1 MERNQLDRS
10 VRNQTGGIKMNNR
23 DMEVRLRNGESR
35 LETSI
40 EKWRQIVDGEAD
52 LHSGIFPGNCAL
64 CDKYIHLDCSGCPLE
79 ITGEKCTDTGS
90 IWSDFNQAVTYENN
104 DLAMTYAQYML
115 DKLQS
120 LRLQNETEDKR

>member
-35 LETSI
+35 LDVSI
-40 EKWRQIVDGEAD
+40 EKWRQIVDEEAD

-79 ITGEKCTDTGS
+79 IAGEQCIYAGS
-90 IWSDFNQAVTYENN
+90 IWSNFNQAIIDDDEE
-104 DLAMTYAQYML
+104 AAIMYAQGML
-115 DKLQS
+115 DKLTS
-120 LRLQNETEDKR
+120 IKDAHETEDKR

>member
-35 LETSI
+35 LDVSI

-52 LHSGIFPGNCAL
+52 LDSGVFPDNCAL
-64 CDKYIHLDCSGCPLE
+64 CDKYIHLNCRRCPLE
-79 ITGEKCTDTGS
+79 IAGEKCTDTGS
-90 IWSDFNQAVTYENN
+90 IWSNFNDSMTHGT
-104 DLAMTYAQYML
+104 DDKAMEYAQDML
-115 DKLQS
+115 DKLTS
-120 LRLQNETEDKR
+120 IKDAHETEDKR

>member
-1 MERNQLDRS
+1 
-10 VRNQTGGIKMNNR
+10 MNNR

-35 LETSI
+35 LDVSI
-40 EKWRQIVDGEAD
+40 EKWRQIVDEEAD

-64 CDKYIHLDCSGCPLE
+64 CDKYIHLNCSGCPLA
-79 ITGEKCTDTGS
+79 IAGEKCTDTGS